1 MTVKSFLTVGKFSY
15 CGKVLGLW
23 KISRTV
29 ESLQGQIYTG
39 KFTFLTA
46 EKIIGLIILKASAN
60 VETIKAYILS
70 LEQKESRVWHFCGR
84 QNQYYIQQKT

>member
-1 MTVKSFLTVGKFSY
+1 M
-15 CGKVLGLW
+15 
-23 KISRTV
+23 

-70 LEQKESRVWHFCGR
+70 LEQKESRACHFCGR
-84 QNQYYIQQKT
+84 QNQYYIQ

>member
-1 MTVKSFLTVGKFSY
+1 M
-15 CGKVLGLW
+15 
-23 KISRTV
+23 
-29 ESLQGQIYTG
+29 ESLQRQIYTG

-70 LEQKESRVWHFCGR
+70 LEQKESRACHFCGR
-84 QNQYYIQQKT
+84 QNQYYNQ